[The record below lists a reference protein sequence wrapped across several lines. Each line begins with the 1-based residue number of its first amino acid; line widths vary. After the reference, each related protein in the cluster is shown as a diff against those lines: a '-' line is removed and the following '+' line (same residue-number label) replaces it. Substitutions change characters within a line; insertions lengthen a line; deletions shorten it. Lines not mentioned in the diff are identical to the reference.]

1 MPFNL
6 DNQTLL
12 YVIIGLF
19 VVQLIIMKYY
29 TQYNIE
35 ESLHRNNKKLVKK
48 LATQVNDTFEQY
60 MGRNRG
66 VNEES
71 KHREVEDYE
80 QSQHQRGS
88 RRKEEDV
95 NRHRL
100 TRETMET
107 RDEDS
112 IDDPA
117 DDDKE

>member
-66 VNEES
+66 LNEEA
-71 KHREVEDYE
+71 KQRDAQDYE
-80 QSQHQRGS
+80 PQQPQRGT
-88 RRKEEDV
+88 RRKEDDV
-95 NRHRL
+95 NHNRL
-100 TRETMET
+100 TRET